1 MSGKKQNKRLAGVK
15 QESLRP
21 VTRRRRPAQE
31 RSRTTVSSILDATE
45 TLIEQEGID
54 RITTN
59 KIAEKVGVSVG
70 TLYSY
75 FPNKESVLFSLAQ
88 RWLEMNNQAV
98 AQGLP
103 DKKPDSNWMDWL
115 DQLFNDVF
123 EVYLKEPGMTQYYD
137 TLRFIPE
144 LRELDDQ
151 HERKMIKTMTSAL
164 TTLGHNG
171 SDRERRIDS
180 LMLLLTIHTFMTRAV
195 IAEPADRS
203 AILRQLRLLIHSM
216 LLPRFV

>member
-1 MSGKKQNKRLAGVK
+1 
-15 QESLRP
+15 
-21 VTRRRRPAQE
+21 
-31 RSRTTVSSILDATE
+31 
-45 TLIEQEGID
+45 
-54 RITTN
+54 
-59 KIAEKVGVSVG
+59 
-70 TLYSY
+70 
-75 FPNKESVLFSLAQ
+75 
-88 RWLEMNNQAV
+88 
-98 AQGLP
+98 
-103 DKKPDSNWMDWL
+103 MDWL